1 MNDLATLLAPQP
13 DQMLSNDISAATL
26 NSQRLRK
33 PRAKDTWIQ
42 KLRKGGN
49 YQADPEKIKE
59 YKNRSPGLQAIGGTE
74 ASSALTKETSVLT
87 LQNNMSQATI
97 R

>member
-1 MNDLATLLAPQP
+1 M
-13 DQMLSNDISAATL
+13 
-26 NSQRLRK
+26 
-33 PRAKDTWIQ
+33 KDTWIQ

-59 YKNRSPGLQAIGGTE
+59 LRNRGTVLQTIGGAE
-74 ASSALTKETSVLT
+74 ASSALTKETSFLT